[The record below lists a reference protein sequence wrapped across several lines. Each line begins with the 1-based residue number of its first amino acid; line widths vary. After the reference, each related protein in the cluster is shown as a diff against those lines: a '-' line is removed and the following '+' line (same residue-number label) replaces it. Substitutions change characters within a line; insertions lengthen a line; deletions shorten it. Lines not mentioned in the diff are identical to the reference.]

1 MSEKDDLNPQLG
13 ELETEIMNAI
23 WELKEATVQAVVDA
37 LRPRRK
43 LAYTTVMTVMS
54 RLAEKGFL
62 KRRKDGRSFVYTPG
76 PTRDAVAGKMLD
88 QVVDRLYQG
97 AAGKAIAHLLQTD
110 EDVDEEELDR
120 LEALIRAKRKERGR

>member
-1 MSEKDDLNPQLG
+1 MSDADDLNPQLG

-23 WELKEATVQAVVDA
+23 WELKEANVQAVVDM

-54 RLAEKGFL
+54 RLADKGYL
-62 KRRKDGRSFVYTPG
+62 NRRKDGRSFVYTPG
-76 PTRDAVAGKMLD
+76 PSRDAVAGRMLN

-97 AAGKAIAHLLQTD
+97 AAGKAIAHLLAD
-110 EDVDEEELDR
+110 EEVDEEELDR

>member
-1 MSEKDDLNPQLG
+1 MRKGDDLNPQLG

-23 WELKEATVQAVVDA
+23 WELEEATVQTVVDV
-37 LRPRRK
+37 LQPRRK

-54 RLAEKGFL
+54 RLADKGYL
-62 KRRKDGRSFVYTPG
+62 NRRKAGRSFVYTPG
-76 PTRDAVAGKMLD
+76 PTRDAVAGRMLD

-97 AAGKAIAHLLQTD
+97 AAGKAIAHLLEAD
-110 EDVDEEELDR
+110 EDVDDEELDR